1 MLKSSSLKNDRNL
14 LIIEKQLTLGCKNVS
29 LITKGIMAGSDP
41 QPKKATPPRPA
52 INAPRKPLQVMHIS
66 RKPEEE
72 EIINERSSE
81 KEFSEQPKDRRFDE
95 KVLAPKEISY
105 LKKAP
110 EQQKSIRKDARD
122 DFQSATMEDLLRSDN
137 NTDYKNNIEAFD
149 DQNIF
154 EQKSRTVDEFDFDE
168 DEFLAALE
176 ENQPI
181 GTTGEIAKG
190 SVIAVESDGIYV
202 DIGGKAP
209 GFMPKNECG
218 LGVITNLKERFP
230 KGLKVEVLVT
240 REQNADGMVTISCRA
255 LELRKS
261 WEKVQNLAKEG
272 KVIRVKING
281 FNRGGVT
288 CDFEGLRG
296 FIPRSQL
303 EDGENHQSL
312 VSKTISTAF
321 LEVNPERRK
330 LVLSE
335 KKAAIASRF
344 SELEI
349 GQLIEG
355 EILTIKPYGF
365 FVDLR
370 GVSGL
375 LHHSMVT
382 NGSMR
387 SLREV
392 FQPGESIKALITD
405 LDPSRGRIGLNTA
418 LLEGPPGELIT
429 DKTKV
434 MEEANERAIK
444 ARNSLNKEK
453 VDPQNQKE
461 DINLSS

>member
-1 MLKSSSLKNDRNL
+1 MLKSASLKNDRNL
-14 LIIEKQLTLGCKNVS
+14 LIIKKQLTLGCKNVS

-72 EIINERSSE
+72 IINEGSSE

-110 EQQKSIRKDARD
+110 EQQKSIVKNSSD
-122 DFQSATMEDLLRSDN
+122 DFQSATMEDLLRSEN
-137 NTDYKNNIEAFD
+137 NTNYKNNIEAFD

-261 WEKVQNLAKEG
+261 WDKVQNLAKEG

-453 VDPQNQKE
+453 VDPQKEKE

>member
-1 MLKSSSLKNDRNL
+1 
-14 LIIEKQLTLGCKNVS
+14 
-29 LITKGIMAGSDP
+29 MAGSDS

-52 INAPRKPLQVMHIS
+52 EKAQRKPLQVMHIS
-66 RKPEEE
+66 RKTEE
-72 EIINERSSE
+72 EINNSDSPV
-81 KEFSEQPKDRRFDE
+81 KEITDKPKDKRFEE
-95 KVLAPKEISY
+95 KLPAKKEISQ
-105 LKKAP
+105 LNKAP
-110 EQQKSIRKDARD
+110 EQKKIVSEQSTHSNATITMEELLISENNSEQKS
-122 DFQSATMEDLLRSDN
+122 TE
-137 NTDYKNNIEAFD
+137 TFD
-149 DQNIF
+149 ERNIF
-154 EQKSRTVDEFDFDE
+154 EQKIRTVDEFDFDE

-176 ENQPI
+176 ENQPV

-190 SVIAVESDGIYV
+190 SVIAVESDGVYV

-230 KGLKVEVLVT
+230 KGLQVEVLVT
-240 REQNADGMVTISCRA
+240 REQNADGIVTISCRA

-261 WEKVQNLAKEG
+261 WDKVQNLAKEG

-312 VSKTISTAF
+312 ISKTINTAF

-355 EILTIKPYGF
+355 VILTIKPYGF
-365 FVDLR
+365 FVDLK

-382 NGSMR
+382 NGTMR

-392 FQPGESIKALITD
+392 FQSGESIKALITD

-429 DKTKV
+429 DKEKV
-434 MEEANERAIK
+434 MQEAEERAIK

-453 VDPQNQKE
+453 VDHQKE
-461 DINLSS
+461 EKVINSPSET

>member
-1 MLKSSSLKNDRNL
+1 
-14 LIIEKQLTLGCKNVS
+14 
-29 LITKGIMAGSDP
+29 MAGSDS

-52 INAPRKPLQVMHIS
+52 TNSPRKPLQVMHIS
-66 RKPEEE
+66 RKTDEELVSENSSKKNPPEQ
-72 EIINERSSE
+72 S
-81 KEFSEQPKDRRFDE
+81 KDKRFDE
-95 KVLAPKEISY
+95 KVPVEKDIST

-110 EQQKSIRKDARD
+110 EQKETIKGNHSNS
-122 DFQSATMEDLLRSDN
+122 FQTITMENLLQAENKPGQKKINSN
-137 NTDYKNNIEAFD
+137 N
-149 DQNIF
+149 DQNSF
-154 EQKSRTVDEFDFDE
+154 EQKARKVDEFDFDE

-176 ENQPI
+176 DNQPI
-181 GTTGEIAKG
+181 GSTGEIAKG
-190 SVIAVESDGIYV
+190 SVIAIESDGVYV

-230 KGLKVEVLVT
+230 KGLEVEVLVT

-261 WEKVQNLAKEG
+261 WEKVQSIAKEG

-312 VSKTISTAF
+312 VSKSINAAF

-355 EILTIKPYGF
+355 EILSIKPYGF
-365 FVDLR
+365 FVDLK

-382 NGSMR
+382 NGTMR

-392 FQPGESIKALITD
+392 FQTGESIKALITD

-429 DKTKV
+429 DKVTV
-434 MEEANERAIK
+434 MKEAEERAIK

-453 VDPQNQKE
+453 VSTQVE
-461 DINLSS
+461 DEKINLPS

>member
-1 MLKSSSLKNDRNL
+1 MFNL
-14 LIIEKQLTLGCKNVS
+14 LTQ
-29 LITKGIMAGSDP
+29 GIMAGSDP

-52 INAPRKPLQVMHIS
+52 ANAPRKPLQVMHIS
-66 RKPEEE
+66 RKTEE
-72 EIINERSSE
+72 EISKKESSE
-81 KEFSEQPKDRRFDE
+81 NEIFDQYKGKRFNEEVLDE
-95 KVLAPKEISY
+95 INLAP

-110 EQQKSIRKDARD
+110 EVKKVNQKSQSES
-122 DFQSATMEDLLRSDN
+122 FQAMTMDDLLRSEN
-137 NTDYKNNIEAFD
+137 NPDEKNTNSFD
-149 DQNIF
+149 DKKNF
-154 EQKSRTVDEFDFDE
+154 ENNSRTVDEFDFDE

-176 ENQPI
+176 DNQPI
-181 GTTGEIAKG
+181 GSTGEIAKG
-190 SVIAVESDGIYV
+190 SVIAIESDGIYV

-230 KGLKVEVLVT
+230 KGLEVEVLVT

-261 WEKVQNLAKEG
+261 WDKVQNLSKEG

-312 VSKTISTAF
+312 VSKTINAAF

-365 FVDLR
+365 FVDLK

-392 FQPGESIKALITD
+392 FQTGESIKALITD
-405 LDPSRGRIGLNTA
+405 LDPARGRIGLNTA

-429 DKTKV
+429 DKSKV
-434 MEEANERAIK
+434 MEEAEERAIK

-453 VDPQNQKE
+453 VDPQKE
-461 DINLSS
+461 EKNIDLSS

>member
-1 MLKSSSLKNDRNL
+1 MLKSASLKNDRNL
-14 LIIEKQLTLGCKNVS
+14 LIIKKQLTLGCKNVS

-72 EIINERSSE
+72 IINEGSSE

-110 EQQKSIRKDARD
+110 EQQKSIEKDSSD
-122 DFQSATMEDLLRSDN
+122 DFQSATMEDLLRSEN
-137 NTDYKNNIEAFD
+137 NTNYKNNIEAFD

-230 KGLKVEVLVT
+230 KGLQVEVLVT

-261 WEKVQNLAKEG
+261 WDKVQNLAKEG

-453 VDPQNQKE
+453 VDPQKEKE

>member
-1 MLKSSSLKNDRNL
+1 M
-14 LIIEKQLTLGCKNVS
+14 G
-29 LITKGIMAGSDP
+29 GSDS
-41 QPKKATPPRPA
+41 QPKKATPPSPA

-66 RKPEEE
+66 RKTEE
-72 EIINERSSE
+72 EISN
-81 KEFSEQPKDRRFDE
+81 KEVPDKTKDKIFDE
-95 KVLAPKEISY
+95 KVLGKTNTSELI
-105 LKKAP
+105 KAP
-110 EQQKSIRKDARD
+110 EQKKLILEDSTDNFKET
-122 DFQSATMEDLLRSDN
+122 TMEDLLRSEN
-137 NTDYKNNIEAFD
+137 NSENKKIEPINNQKIYD
-149 DQNIF
+149 
-154 EQKSRTVDEFDFDE
+154 QKSRTVDEFDFDE

-190 SVIAVESDGIYV
+190 SVIAIESDGIYV

-230 KGLKVEVLVT
+230 KGLQVEVLVT

-261 WEKVQNLAKEG
+261 WDKVQNLAKEG

-312 VSKTISTAF
+312 VSKTINTAF
-321 LEVNPERRK
+321 LEVNPDRRK

-365 FVDLR
+365 FVDLK

-392 FQPGESIKALITD
+392 FQTGESIKALITD

-429 DKTKV
+429 DKAKV
-434 MEEANERAIK
+434 MEEANERAVK

-453 VDPQNQKE
+453 VEHKNE
-461 DINLSS
+461 ERDINLSS

>member
-1 MLKSSSLKNDRNL
+1 MLKSASLKNDRNL
-14 LIIEKQLTLGCKNVS
+14 LIIKKQLTLGCKNVS

-72 EIINERSSE
+72 IINEGSSE

-110 EQQKSIRKDARD
+110 EQQKSIGTDSGD
-122 DFQSATMEDLLRSDN
+122 DFQSETMEDLLRSEN
-137 NTDYKNNIEAFD
+137 NTNYKNNIEAFD

-261 WEKVQNLAKEG
+261 WDKVQNLAKEG

-453 VDPQNQKE
+453 VDPQKEKE

>member
-1 MLKSSSLKNDRNL
+1 MLKSASLKNDRNL
-14 LIIEKQLTLGCKNVS
+14 LLIKKQLTLGCKNVS

-41 QPKKATPPRPA
+41 QPKKATPPKPA
-52 INAPRKPLQVMHIS
+52 TNAPRKPLQVLHIS
-66 RKPEEE
+66 RKTEE
-72 EIINERSSE
+72 EIINKESSE
-81 KEFSEQPKDRRFDE
+81 KDVSALPKDKRFDG
-95 KVLAPKEISY
+95 KVLVQKDISP
-105 LKKAP
+105 LKAP
-110 EQQKSIRKDARD
+110 NQKQLIQRNQNDSLNPK
-122 DFQSATMEDLLRSDN
+122 TMEDILNSEYINDN
-137 NTDYKNNIEAFD
+137 KNIEPFD

-154 EQKSRTVDEFDFDE
+154 DQKSRTFDEFDFDE

-230 KGLKVEVLVT
+230 KGLQVEVLVT

-272 KVIRVKING
+272 KGIRVKING

-312 VSKTISTAF
+312 VSKTINAAF

-365 FVDLR
+365 FVDLK

-392 FQPGESIKALITD
+392 FQTGESIKALITD

-429 DKTKV
+429 DKAKV
-434 MEEANERAIK
+434 MNEAEERAIK
-444 ARNSLNKEK
+444 ARNSINKEK
-453 VDPQNQKE
+453 VDLQKE
-461 DINLSS
+461 VIDINLSS

>member
-1 MLKSSSLKNDRNL
+1 MLKSSRLKNDRNL
-14 LIIEKQLTLGCKNVS
+14 LIVKKQLTLGCNNVP
-29 LITKGIMAGSDP
+29 LITKSIMAGSDP
-41 QPKKATPPRPA
+41 QPKKATPPRSA
-52 INAPRKPLQVMHIS
+52 INSPRKPLQVMHIS
-66 RKPEEE
+66 RKTEEE
-72 EIINERSSE
+72 LANKESSE
-81 KEFSEQPKDRRFDE
+81 KGIFDQSKDKRFDE
-95 KVLAPKEISY
+95 KVLAKKEISD
-105 LKKAP
+105 LNKAP
-110 EQQKSIRKDARD
+110 ELQKTIREENIKTE
-122 DFQSATMEDLLRSDN
+122 QPSTMEDLLRSEN
-137 NTDYKNNIEAFD
+137 NSGYKNIQSFD

-154 EQKSRTVDEFDFDE
+154 NKKDRTVDEFDFDE

-190 SVIAVESDGIYV
+190 SVITVESDGIYV

-230 KGLKVEVLVT
+230 KGLEVEVLVT

-261 WEKVQNLAKEG
+261 WDKVQNLAKEG
-272 KVIRVKING
+272 KVVRVKING

-303 EDGENHQSL
+303 ENGEDHQSL
-312 VSKTISTAF
+312 VSKTINTAF

-365 FVDLR
+365 FVDLK

-375 LHHSMVT
+375 LHHSMVS
-382 NGSMR
+382 NGSIR

-392 FQPGESIKALITD
+392 FQTGESIKALITD

-418 LLEGPPGELIT
+418 LLEGPPGEIIT
-429 DKTKV
+429 DKEKV
-434 MEEANERAIK
+434 MGEAEERAIK

-453 VDPQNQKE
+453 VDNQKE
-461 DINLSS
+461 EKDNNLSS

>member
-1 MLKSSSLKNDRNL
+1 MLKSASLKNDRNL
-14 LIIEKQLTLGCKNVS
+14 LIIKKQLTLGCKNVS

-72 EIINERSSE
+72 IINEGSSE

-95 KVLAPKEISY
+95 KVLAQKEISK

-110 EQQKSIRKDARD
+110 EQEKLIQNDTSDS
-122 DFQSATMEDLLRSDN
+122 FQATTMEDLLRSEN
-137 NTDYKNNIEAFD
+137 NTNYKNNIEAFD

-261 WEKVQNLAKEG
+261 WDKVQNLAKEG

-453 VDPQNQKE
+453 VDPQKEKE

>member
-1 MLKSSSLKNDRNL
+1 M
-14 LIIEKQLTLGCKNVS
+14 G
-29 LITKGIMAGSDP
+29 GSDS
-41 QPKKATPPRPA
+41 QPKKATPPSPA

-66 RKPEEE
+66 RKTEE
-72 EIINERSSE
+72 EISN
-81 KEFSEQPKDRRFDE
+81 KEVTDKTKDKILDE
-95 KVLAPKEISY
+95 KVLGKTNTSE
-105 LKKAP
+105 LNKAP
-110 EQQKSIRKDARD
+110 EQKKIILEDSSDSFKDT
-122 DFQSATMEDLLRSDN
+122 TMEDLLRSEN
-137 NTDYKNNIEAFD
+137 NSENKNIEPINDQKIFD
-149 DQNIF
+149 
-154 EQKSRTVDEFDFDE
+154 QKSRTVDEFDFDE

-176 ENQPI
+176 DNQPI

-230 KGLKVEVLVT
+230 KGMQVEVLVT

-261 WEKVQNLAKEG
+261 WDKVQNLAKEG

-312 VSKTISTAF
+312 VSKTINTAF

-365 FVDLR
+365 FVDLK

-392 FQPGESIKALITD
+392 FQAGESIKALITD

-429 DKTKV
+429 DKAKV
-434 MEEANERAIK
+434 MEEANERAVK

-453 VDPQNQKE
+453 VEHQNEEK

>member
-1 MLKSSSLKNDRNL
+1 MLKSASLKNDRNL
-14 LIIEKQLTLGCKNVS
+14 LIIKKQLTLGCKNVS

-72 EIINERSSE
+72 IINEGSSE
-81 KEFSEQPKDRRFDE
+81 KEFSEQPKDRRFAE

-110 EQQKSIRKDARD
+110 EQQKSVRKDSSD
-122 DFQSATMEDLLRSDN
+122 DFQSATMEDLLRSEN
-137 NTDYKNNIEAFD
+137 NTNYKNNIEAFD

-261 WEKVQNLAKEG
+261 WDKVQNLAKEG

-453 VDPQNQKE
+453 VDLQKEKE

>member
-1 MLKSSSLKNDRNL
+1 MLKSTGGENDRNL
-14 LIIEKQLTLGCKNVS
+14 LIIKKQLNLGCKNVS

-66 RKPEEE
+66 RKTEE
-72 EIINERSSE
+72 EITN
-81 KEFSEQPKDRRFDE
+81 KESKDKSFDV
-95 KVLAPKEISY
+95 KVQTEEDISQ

-110 EQQKSIRKDARD
+110 EQKNLTKKDSSEISQPR
-122 DFQSATMEDLLRSDN
+122 SMENLLRSENNPDN
-137 NTDYKNNIEAFD
+137 KKNIETFD

-176 ENQPI
+176 DNQPI

-230 KGLKVEVLVT
+230 KGLQVEVLVT

-261 WEKVQNLAKEG
+261 WDKVQNLAKEG

-288 CDFEGLRG
+288 CDYEGLRG

-303 EDGENHQSL
+303 EDGENYQSL
-312 VSKTISTAF
+312 VSKTLNTAF

-355 EILTIKPYGF
+355 KILTIKPYGF
-365 FVDLR
+365 FVDLK

-387 SLREV
+387 SLGEV
-392 FQPGESIKALITD
+392 FQTGESIKALITD

-429 DKTKV
+429 DKAKV
-434 MEEANERAIK
+434 MEEADERAVK

-453 VDPQNQKE
+453 VDPQKEEKGINQP
-461 DINLSS
+461 S

>member
-1 MLKSSSLKNDRNL
+1 MLKSTSLKNDRNL
-14 LIIEKQLTLGCKNVS
+14 LIIKKQLTLGCKNVS

-72 EIINERSSE
+72 IINEGSSE

-110 EQQKSIRKDARD
+110 EQQKSIGKDASD
-122 DFQSATMEDLLRSDN
+122 DFQSATMEDLLRSEN
-137 NTDYKNNIEAFD
+137 NTNYKNNIEAFD

-230 KGLKVEVLVT
+230 KGLQVEVLVT

-261 WEKVQNLAKEG
+261 WDKVQNLAKEG

-453 VDPQNQKE
+453 VDPQKEKE
-461 DINLSS
+461 DIHLSS

>member
-1 MLKSSSLKNDRNL
+1 
-14 LIIEKQLTLGCKNVS
+14 
-29 LITKGIMAGSDP
+29 MAGSDP
-41 QPKKATPPRPA
+41 QPKKATPQRPA

-72 EIINERSSE
+72 IINEESSE
-81 KEFSEQPKDRRFDE
+81 KEFSEQPKDRRFAE

-110 EQQKSIRKDARD
+110 EQQNSIGKDSSD
-122 DFQSATMEDLLRSDN
+122 DFQSETMEDLLRSEN
-137 NTDYKNNIEAFD
+137 NTNYKNNIEAFD

-261 WEKVQNLAKEG
+261 WDKVQNLAKEG

-453 VDPQNQKE
+453 VDPQKEKE

>member
-1 MLKSSSLKNDRNL
+1 
-14 LIIEKQLTLGCKNVS
+14 
-29 LITKGIMAGSDP
+29 MAGSDS

-52 INAPRKPLQVMHIS
+52 ANGQGKPLQVMHIS
-66 RKPEEE
+66 RKTEE
-72 EIINERSSE
+72 EIIDKESS
-81 KEFSEQPKDRRFDE
+81 KKDISDQSKDKRFDE
-95 KVLAPKEISY
+95 KVLAQKELSK

-110 EQQKSIRKDARD
+110 EQQKSTENYPSDN
-122 DFQSATMEDLLRSDN
+122 FQPATMEDLLRSEN
-137 NTDYKNNIEAFD
+137 NTNHKNNIEAFD

-230 KGLKVEVLVT
+230 KGLQVEVLVT

-261 WEKVQNLAKEG
+261 WDKVQNLAKEG

-312 VSKTISTAF
+312 VSKTINTAF

-335 KKAAIASRF
+335 KKAVIASRF

-365 FVDLR
+365 FVDLK

-453 VDPQNQKE
+453 VDPQKE
-461 DINLSS
+461 KEEINLSS

>member
-1 MLKSSSLKNDRNL
+1 
-14 LIIEKQLTLGCKNVS
+14 
-29 LITKGIMAGSDP
+29 MAGSNP
-41 QPKKATPPRPA
+41 QPKKATPPKPA
-52 INAPRKPLQVMHIS
+52 INTPRKPLQVMHIS
-66 RKPEEE
+66 RKTDE
-72 EIINERSSE
+72 EIINEGSSN
-81 KEFSEQPKDRRFDE
+81 KELSEQTKDKRFVE
-95 KVLAPKEISY
+95 KIRAEKEISE

-110 EQQKSIRKDARD
+110 EQQQLSKEDSSNDLQKE
-122 DFQSATMEDLLRSDN
+122 TMEDLLRSENNSDN
-137 NTDYKNNIEAFD
+137 KKNIKAFD
-149 DQNIF
+149 DQNVF
-154 EQKSRTVDEFDFDE
+154 KQKSRTVDEFDFDE

-230 KGLKVEVLVT
+230 KGLQVEVLVT

-261 WEKVQNLAKEG
+261 WDKVQNLAKEG

-312 VSKTISTAF
+312 VSKTINTAF

-365 FVDLR
+365 FVDLK

-392 FQPGESIKALITD
+392 FQTGESIKALITD

-429 DKTKV
+429 DKSKV
-434 MEEANERAIK
+434 MEEADERAIK

-453 VDPQNQKE
+453 VDPQKE
-461 DINLSS
+461 EKNINLSS

>member
-1 MLKSSSLKNDRNL
+1 MLKSASLKNDRNL
-14 LIIEKQLTLGCKNVS
+14 LIIKKQLTLDCKNVS

-72 EIINERSSE
+72 IINEGSSE
-81 KEFSEQPKDRRFDE
+81 KEFSEQPKDRRFAE

-110 EQQKSIRKDARD
+110 EHQKSIGKNSSD
-122 DFQSATMEDLLRSDN
+122 DFQSATMEDLLRSEN
-137 NTDYKNNIEAFD
+137 NTNYKNNIEAFD

-261 WEKVQNLAKEG
+261 WDKVQNLAKEG

-392 FQPGESIKALITD
+392 FQPGETIKALITD

-429 DKTKV
+429 DKAKV

-453 VDPQNQKE
+453 VDPQKEKE

>member
-1 MLKSSSLKNDRNL
+1 MFHL
-14 LIIEKQLTLGCKNVS
+14 LTQ
-29 LITKGIMAGSDP
+29 GIMAGSDP

-52 INAPRKPLQVMHIS
+52 TNAPRKPLQVMHIS
-66 RKPEEE
+66 RKTEQEL
-72 EIINERSSE
+72 INKESSE
-81 KEFSEQPKDRRFDE
+81 QKDSNQSKDKSFKEEVLDE
-95 KVLAPKEISY
+95 KKFFPL
-105 LKKAP
+105 
-110 EQQKSIRKDARD
+110 QKSPEVKKVIQESHSDTAE
-122 DFQSATMEDLLRSDN
+122 AMTMEDLLRSEN
-137 NTDYKNNIEAFD
+137 NSKDKNTNSFD
-149 DQNIF
+149 AQKSF
-154 EQKSRTVDEFDFDE
+154 EQNSRIVDEFDFDE

-181 GTTGEIAKG
+181 GSTGEIAKG
-190 SVIAVESDGIYV
+190 KVIALESDGIYV

-230 KGLKVEVLVT
+230 KGLEVEVLVT

-261 WEKVQNLAKEG
+261 WDKVQNLAKEG
-272 KVIRVKING
+272 KVIRVKVNG

-303 EDGENHQSL
+303 EEGENHQSL
-312 VSKTISTAF
+312 VSKTINAAF

-344 SELEI
+344 SELKI

-365 FVDLR
+365 FVDLK

-392 FQPGESIKALITD
+392 FQTGESIKALITD

-429 DKTKV
+429 DKSKV
-434 MEEANERAIK
+434 MEEAEDRAIK
-444 ARNSLNKEK
+444 ARNSINKEK
-453 VDPQNQKE
+453 VESKE
-461 DINLSS
+461 EEKNKNLSS

>member
-1 MLKSSSLKNDRNL
+1 
-14 LIIEKQLTLGCKNVS
+14 
-29 LITKGIMAGSDP
+29 MAGSDP

-66 RKPEEE
+66 RKTEE
-72 EIINERSSE
+72 EIINKESSN
-81 KEFSEQPKDRRFDE
+81 KDISDQPKDKRFGEEVPEE
-95 KVLAPKEISY
+95 KDISQ

-110 EQQKSIRKDARD
+110 EQKKLIKEDSVDSFKTT
-122 DFQSATMEDLLRSDN
+122 TMGDLLRSEN
-137 NTDYKNNIEAFD
+137 NSEVKSNEAFD
-149 DQNIF
+149 AQNIF
-154 EQKSRTVDEFDFDE
+154 NQRGRTVDEFDFDE

-181 GTTGEIAKG
+181 GTSGEIAKG
-190 SVIAVESDGIYV
+190 SVIAVESDGVYV

-230 KGLKVEVLVT
+230 KGLEVEVLVT

-261 WEKVQNLAKEG
+261 WDKVQNLAKDG
-272 KVIRVKING
+272 KVIRVTING

-303 EDGENHQSL
+303 NDGENHQSL
-312 VSKTISTAF
+312 VSKTINVAF
-321 LEVNPERRK
+321 LEINPERRK

-344 SELEI
+344 SELKI

-365 FVDLR
+365 FVDLK

-387 SLREV
+387 TLREV
-392 FQPGESIKALITD
+392 FQTGESIKALITD

-429 DKTKV
+429 DKAKV
-434 MEEANERAIK
+434 MEEAEERAIK

-453 VDPQNQKE
+453 VEPQKLEEKE
-461 DINLSS
+461 EKNINFSS

>member
-1 MLKSSSLKNDRNL
+1 
-14 LIIEKQLTLGCKNVS
+14 
-29 LITKGIMAGSDP
+29 MAGSDS
-41 QPKKATPPRPA
+41 QPKKATPPKPA
-52 INAPRKPLQVMHIS
+52 VNAERKPLQVMHIS
-66 RKPEEE
+66 RKTEDEIINKESPEEE
-72 EIINERSSE
+72 ISDQS
-81 KEFSEQPKDRRFDE
+81 KDKRFEE
-95 KVLAPKEISY
+95 KVLAEREISQ

-110 EQQKSIRKDARD
+110 EQKKIIRDRPVTSNEAN
-122 DFQSATMEDLLRSDN
+122 TMEDLFRSETISDP
-137 NTDYKNNIEAFD
+137 KNIETFAE
-149 DQNIF
+149 QNNF
-154 EQKSRTVDEFDFDE
+154 EQQSRTVDEFDFDE

-176 ENQPI
+176 DNQPI

-190 SVIAVESDGIYV
+190 SVITVESDGIYV

-230 KGLKVEVLVT
+230 KGLQVEVLVT
-240 REQNADGMVTISCRA
+240 REQNADGIVTISCRA

-261 WEKVQNLAKEG
+261 WDKVQNLAKEG

-312 VSKTISTAF
+312 ISKTINTAF

-365 FVDLR
+365 FVDLK

-382 NGSMR
+382 NGTMR

-392 FQPGESIKALITD
+392 FQTGESIKALITD

-429 DKTKV
+429 DKEKV
-434 MEEANERAIK
+434 MQEADERAIK
-444 ARNSLNKEK
+444 ARNSINKEK
-453 VDPQNQKE
+453 VDNQQE
-461 DINLSS
+461 EIAINPSS

>member
-1 MLKSSSLKNDRNL
+1 MLKSASLKNDRNL
-14 LIIEKQLTLGCKNVS
+14 LIIKKQLTLGCKNVS

-72 EIINERSSE
+72 IINEGSSE

-110 EQQKSIRKDARD
+110 EQQKSIVKDSSD
-122 DFQSATMEDLLRSDN
+122 DFQSATMEDLLRSEN
-137 NTDYKNNIEAFD
+137 NTNYKNNIEAFD

-261 WEKVQNLAKEG
+261 WDKVQNLAKEG

-453 VDPQNQKE
+453 VDPQKEKE

>member
-1 MLKSSSLKNDRNL
+1 MLKSASLKNDRNL
-14 LIIEKQLTLGCKNVS
+14 LIIKKQLTLDCKNVS

-72 EIINERSSE
+72 INNEGSSE
-81 KEFSEQPKDRRFDE
+81 KEFSEQPKDRRFAE

-105 LKKAP
+105 FKKAP
-110 EQQKSIRKDARD
+110 EQQKSIGNDSSD
-122 DFQSATMEDLLRSDN
+122 DFQSATMEDLLRSEN
-137 NTDYKNNIEAFD
+137 NTNYKNNIEAFD

-261 WEKVQNLAKEG
+261 WDKVQNLAKEG

-453 VDPQNQKE
+453 VDPQKEKE